1 MSDHTGPAPRRKTSS
16 TRVGVRELKTHAAH
30 ILRQVRES
38 RASYVVTHRGHAIG
52 VILPVDAG
60 DDASQA
66 SESADATAAWD
77 TFVRVGRRLERRFT
91 PGVSGVR
98 LLSDMRR

>member
-1 MSDHTGPAPRRKTSS
+1 MRDHISRAPRRTTTSK
-16 TRVGVRELKTHAAH
+16 RVGVRELKTHAAH

-38 RASYVVTHRGHAIG
+38 RTSYVVTHRGRAIG
-52 VILPVDAG
+52 VILPVDAEA
-60 DDASQA
+60 DASQT
-66 SESADATAAWD
+66 SENVDATSAWE

-91 PGVSGVR
+91 SDVSAVR

>member
-1 MSDHTGPAPRRKTSS
+1 MKDHTNRGARRRTARKS
-16 TRVGVRELKTHAAH
+16 VGVRELKTHAAQ

-38 RASYVVTHRGHAIG
+38 RTSYLVTHRGRTIG

-60 DDASQA
+60 DDAAQPL
-66 SESADATAAWD
+66 ESVDATTAWE

-91 PGVSGVR
+91 SGVSGVD